1 MDVLD
6 LVKGSNSMQPDAGS
20 SAQPI
25 VRMMLLKSSG
35 RMKEYRVAILQL
47 QLLVYQ
53 KLQLKS

>member
-20 SAQPI
+20 SEQPI

-53 KLQLKS
+53 

>member
-6 LVKGSNSMQPDAGS
+6 LVKGSNSMQPDARS

-25 VRMMLLKSSG
+25 VRMMLKSSG
-35 RMKEYRVAILQL
+35 RLKEYRVAILQL

-53 KLQLKS
+53 

>member
-6 LVKGSNSMQPDAGS
+6 LVKGSNSMQPDAGR

-35 RMKEYRVAILQL
+35 RMKE
-47 QLLVYQ
+47 
-53 KLQLKS
+53 